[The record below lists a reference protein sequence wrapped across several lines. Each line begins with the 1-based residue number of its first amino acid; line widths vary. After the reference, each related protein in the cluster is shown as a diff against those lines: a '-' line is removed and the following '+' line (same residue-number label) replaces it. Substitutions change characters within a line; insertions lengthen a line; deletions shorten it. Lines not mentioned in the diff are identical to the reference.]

1 MQIDPIEVYDL
12 FRLTNRV
19 GPYQHDPTLSMH
31 YFELM
36 SKLVKNESLT
46 RLEWAMLGQS
56 YHQIDA
62 LDPFCGIASML
73 PLFTGKTE
81 KVLENL
87 PWKEPKKADIRYLLQ
102 PMFAA
107 SPLSFAL

>member
-1 MQIDPIEVYDL
+1 MDGNGNAMQIDPIEVYDL

-56 YHQIDA
+56 YHQIEA
-62 LDPFCGIASML
+62 LDPFLWNRLNATVV
-73 PLFTGKTE
+73 TGKTE
-81 KVLENL
+81 KCWKSALEGT
-87 PWKEPKKADIRYLLQ
+87 
-102 PMFAA
+102 
-107 SPLSFAL
+107 